1 MMKDGSDYNLFTTL
15 LFNPNYSIKDWVA
28 YFGRDIK
35 VYFDFYRSDEFKDFS
50 IKGKC
55 TYQVPNININGDMD
69 YQANYKLAREYF
81 DELEAPEKEL
91 YLMENTSHGL
101 MESKSKEFSDLIH
114 KIYLKYNK
122 YLK

>member
-1 MMKDGSDYNLFTTL
+1 
-15 LFNPNYSIKDWVA
+15 
-28 YFGRDIK
+28 
-35 VYFDFYRSDEFKDFS
+35 
-50 IKGKC
+50 
-55 TYQVPNININGDMD
+55 MD

-81 DELEAPEKEL
+81 DELEAPGNEL

-101 MESKSKEFSDLIH
+101 MESKSEEFSDLIH